1 MFYVLKTLLQKSS
14 WEKLMEK
21 VLEKIKDSS
30 KTQGKVKYKTA
41 VNLLIVQ

>member
-1 MFYVLKTLLQKSS
+1 MGKTYG
-14 WEKLMEK
+14 K

-30 KTQGKVKYKTA
+30 KTQGKVKCKTA

>member
-1 MFYVLKTLLQKSS
+1 
-14 WEKLMEK
+14 MEK